1 MSAAAQLDLF
11 TPDAATTQWAME
23 GGPVRD
29 REPGRLYASFP
40 VYATRDEVEA
50 AAEYVDRRRP
60 DLPPVRILVRD
71 SDVPGTPWRLAD
83 QAGAS

>member
-1 MSAAAQLDLF
+1 MSAAQLDLF
-11 TPDAATTQWAME
+11 APDVTPTQWAME
-23 GGPVRD
+23 GAPVRG

-50 AAEYVDRRRP
+50 AADCVNRRRP

-71 SDVPGTPWRLAD
+71 SDVPGTSWRLV
-83 QAGAS
+83 GEERAS